1 MHFTAHLWKQYLITF
16 TRRLAVNNI
25 KSKQH
30 KYSHSF
36 LTLTAKLT
44 LRKMGAGS
52 LRTFWN
58 IWLFLS
64 PVQHFCPSAISQVPP
79 CGQPLSPHS
88 ANLRE
93 YQDTGRTQAFWQP
106 LVSPVLGFPP
116 GQGKQGGPLS
126 GGQLSLPSVLGVHPL
141 LPLSHLSLWITLQL
155 VSPRFVPGFP
165 SDVTC
170 HQSLPWP
177 PTPANPCPHPL
188 FSHPNLAFFP
198 GTCYYLTLYYV

>member
-25 KSKQH
+25 KSKQY

-58 IWLFLS
+58 VWLFLS

-116 GQGKQGGPLS
+116 GQGKQGGPPLQRTTKPSISTWGPSSPASQPPQPLDHFAASLS
-126 GGQLSLPSVLGVHPL
+126 SFRS
-141 LPLSHLSLWITLQL
+141 
-155 VSPRFVPGFP
+155 GFP
-165 SDVTC
+165 LRC
-170 HQSLPWP
+170 HLPPKSSLTPYSRQALSP
-177 PTPANPCPHPL
+177 PSLLSP
-188 FSHPNLAFFP
+188 
-198 GTCYYLTLYYV
+198 